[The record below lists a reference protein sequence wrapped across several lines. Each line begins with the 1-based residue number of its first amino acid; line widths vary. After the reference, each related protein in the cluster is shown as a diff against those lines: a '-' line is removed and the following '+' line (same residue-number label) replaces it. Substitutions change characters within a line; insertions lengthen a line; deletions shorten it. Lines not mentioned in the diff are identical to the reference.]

1 VKRTSNIFYKI
12 DWVVVLIYLLLVFAG
27 WINIYSVVF
36 DQENSSVLD
45 FGTKYGKQLIWIFA
59 ALSVGTIVLLIDQ
72 RFFPMFSSVIYA
84 FTIALLLAVLVFGKE
99 INGARSWISIG
110 AFRLQPAE
118 FAKMATLL
126 ILAKFMSRPNFSVF
140 KVKDMLKI
148 GLYLFAPFA
157 LILLQNDT
165 GSALVYVAFILVLFR
180 EGLPGWVLLTGVGLI
195 ILFIVSLLFSPI
207 VILISLLLLLLLI
220 YIRISLDKRKALYV
234 TGSLASLS
242 VALFIVNKY
251 VELNMND
258 YVVVMLPA
266 ALYTPFLLFSFARK
280 KLKRGLFL
288 LLFFWG
294 SVGVNYSVDYVFY
307 NILEEHHRKRIN
319 DLLGIESD
327 PYGWGYNVNQ
337 SKIAIGSGGFSG
349 KGFLHGTQTKLK
361 FVPEQST
368 DFIFCT
374 VGEEWGFLGSL
385 FVIGLFVLLLIKII
399 QIAERQR
406 LAFAR
411 IYAYGVLSILF
422 FHFAVNIGMT
432 IGVVPVIGIPLPFF
446 SYGGSSLWGFTIL
459 LFILLNLDA
468 SRFELVR

>member
-1 VKRTSNIFYKI
+1 MKRTSNIFYRL
-12 DWVVVLIYLLLVFAG
+12 DWVVILIYLLLIFAG
-27 WINIYSVVF
+27 WINIYAAVY
-36 DQENSSVLD
+36 DEQHNSILD
-45 FGTKYGKQLIWIFA
+45 MSMKYGKQLLWIFA
-59 ALSVGTIVLLIDQ
+59 ALIVGTIVLLIDQ
-72 RFFPMFSSVIYA
+72 RFFPLFSSVIYA

-99 INGARSWISIG
+99 INGARSWIAIG
-110 AFRLQPAE
+110 SFRLQPAE

-126 ILAKFMSRPNFSVF
+126 ILAKFMSKPNFSVYKIRDLF
-140 KVKDMLKI
+140 KI
-148 GLYLFAPFA
+148 GMYLVVPFA

-165 GSALVYVAFILVLFR
+165 GSALVYVAFVFVLFR

-195 ILFIVSLLFSPI
+195 ILFIISLLFSPI
-207 VILISLLLLLLLI
+207 VILISLVLLLLLI
-220 YIRISLDKRKALYV
+220 YIRISLDKRRSLYV
-234 TGSLASLS
+234 AGSMAFLS
-242 VALFIVNKY
+242 ATFFIANVY
-251 VELNMND
+251 MELQMNN
-258 YVVVMLPA
+258 YLMVMFPV

-280 KLKRGLFL
+280 KLRSGLFL

-327 PYGWGYNVNQ
+327 PLGWGYNVNQ

-349 KGFLHGTQTKLK
+349 KGFLKGTQTKFD

-385 FVIGLFVLLLIKII
+385 FVIGLFVMLMIKII

-411 IYAYGVLSILF
+411 IYAYGVLSIIF

-432 IGVVPVIGIPLPFF
+432 IGIVPVIGIPLPFF